1 MTNISM
7 LLREYINA
15 LVLNIDSTKLPKEI
29 DLVFSGGAFNCIFG
43 LGILYYIKAL
53 EERKLTKV
61 VRVSGCSAG
70 AILALWYITNP
81 DEDMDM
87 LFTNIVTCFKKNL
100 NFKGYQEKVK
110 EIVNKVFD
118 NEDNLNIL
126 NGRLFISFYDM
137 KKGKQKTINKY
148 KSKEHLIDCLL
159 SSSHIPRLTDGNLR
173 YKERYMDGI
182 TPYIFNDAK
191 RETLIIE
198 LMTSKKLLRSITFKK
213 EVNSYFRLLAGV
225 ADASQFFSDG
235 HSDMCMYYKN
245 WSYTDFLIHR
255 SKELFVFFIFSLIE
269 LIYACKIYIPNSLT
283 KTTIYHGCSKVLHE
297 VCGDTFSHII
307 A

>member
-110 EIVNKVFD
+110 EIVNKVFY

-245 WSYTDFLIHR
+245 WSYIDFLIHR
-255 SKELFVFFIFSLIE
+255 GKELFVFFIFSLIE

>member
-15 LVLNIDSTKLPKEI
+15 LILNIDSTKLPKEI
-29 DLVFSGGAFNCIFG
+29 DLVFSGGAFNCVFG

-81 DEDMDM
+81 DEDMDV
-87 LFTNIVTCFKKNL
+87 LFTNIVTCFKKDLNL
-100 NFKGYQEKVK
+100 KGYQEKVK

-118 NEDNLNIL
+118 NEDKLNIL

-137 KKGKQKTINKY
+137 KKGKQKTINNY
-148 KSKEHLIDCLL
+148 KSVEHLIDCLL

-235 HSDMCMYYKN
+235 HSDMCKYYKN
-245 WSYTDFLIHR
+245 WSYKDFLIHR
-255 SKELFVFFIFSLIE
+255 GKELFVFFIFSLIE
-269 LIYACKIYIPNSLT
+269 LIYACKIYIPKSLT